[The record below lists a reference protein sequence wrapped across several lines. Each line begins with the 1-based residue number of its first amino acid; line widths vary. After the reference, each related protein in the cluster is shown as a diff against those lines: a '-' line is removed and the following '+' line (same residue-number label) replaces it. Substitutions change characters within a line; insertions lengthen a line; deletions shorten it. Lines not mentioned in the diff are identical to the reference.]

1 MGLKLHKEIEW
12 IVSHAWSFRFLV
24 LAMVLTGA
32 ESVLPLFTEHPPLP
46 RRLFALV
53 VFLVVALA
61 LVARVVVQQRPPQL
75 FPEPDKATMQANSQ

>member
-1 MGLKLHKEIEW
+1 MRLKLHNEVEW

-24 LAMVLTGA
+24 LAMALSGA
-32 ESVLPLFTEHPPLP
+32 EAVLPLFIDHPPLP

-61 LVARVVVQQRPPQL
+61 MVSRIVVQQRPPQL
-75 FPEPDKATMQANSQ
+75 FPGQADSQ

>member
-1 MGLKLHKEIEW
+1 MRLKLHNEAGW

-32 ESVLPLFTEHPPLP
+32 ESAIPLFMEHPPLP

-53 VFLVVALA
+53 VFLIVALA
-61 LVARVVVQQRPPQL
+61 MVSRIVVQQRPPQL
-75 FPEPDKATMQANSQ
+75 FPDADKATAQ